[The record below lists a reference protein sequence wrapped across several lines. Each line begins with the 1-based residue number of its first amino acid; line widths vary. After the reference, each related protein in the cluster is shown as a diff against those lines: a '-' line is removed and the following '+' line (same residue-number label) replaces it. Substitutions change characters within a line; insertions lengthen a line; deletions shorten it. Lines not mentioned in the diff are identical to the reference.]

1 VLHDVCKGHIL
12 SHEPWASGY
21 RPPDAKPAI
30 GALQGGTYNF
40 AQAFFNNTKEVTMS
54 DNHHAS
60 GHDAHA
66 APTPSAAKK
75 VFNVVVLLGLPL
87 IVVGTLVSFYKSH
100 DSAPAG
106 SMSEEAVTARIQK
119 VGMLQ
124 LGEAKHELKTGEEVF
139 KAQCTTCHTAGM
151 LGAPKFGDAAA
162 WGPRIA
168 TGYAALLNS
177 ALKGKNAMT
186 AQGGG
191 AFSDYEVGRAVVYM
205 ANAGGA
211 KFAEPKAPEGAAAP
225 ATAPAEAVSAAK

>member
-1 VLHDVCKGHIL
+1 
-12 SHEPWASGY
+12 
-21 RPPDAKPAI
+21 
-30 GALQGGTYNF
+30 
-40 AQAFFNNTKEVTMS
+40 MS

-60 GHDAHA
+60 GHDSHA

-75 VFNVVVLLGLPL
+75 VFNLVVLLGLPL
-87 IVVGTLVSFYKSH
+87 IVVGSLVGYYKSQ
-100 DSAPAG
+100 DSAQAG

-124 LGEAKHELKTGEEVF
+124 LGESKRELKTGEEVF
-139 KAQCTTCHTAGM
+139 KAQCTTCHTAG
-151 LGAPKFGDAAA
+151 LLAAPKLGDAAA

-168 TGYAALLNS
+168 TGYETLLHS

-225 ATAPAEAVSAAK
+225 APATSAAK

>member
-1 VLHDVCKGHIL
+1 M
-12 SHEPWASGY
+12 
-21 RPPDAKPAI
+21 
-30 GALQGGTYNF
+30 GAPQGGTYNF
-40 AQAFFNNTKEVTMS
+40 AQAFFHNSKEVTMS

-66 APTPSAAKK
+66 APTHSAAKK
-75 VFNVVVLLGLPL
+75 VFNLVVLLAVPVLTVGSL
-87 IVVGTLVSFYKSH
+87 IGYYRSH

-106 SMSEEAVTARIQK
+106 SMSEEAVAARIQK

-124 LGEAKHELKTGEEVF
+124 LGESKRELKTGEEVF
-139 KAQCTTCHTAGM
+139 KAQCTTCHTAGL

-162 WGPRIA
+162 WGARIA
-168 TGYAALLNS
+168 TGYETLLNS

-225 ATAPAEAVSAAK
+225 TAAPTEAVSAAK